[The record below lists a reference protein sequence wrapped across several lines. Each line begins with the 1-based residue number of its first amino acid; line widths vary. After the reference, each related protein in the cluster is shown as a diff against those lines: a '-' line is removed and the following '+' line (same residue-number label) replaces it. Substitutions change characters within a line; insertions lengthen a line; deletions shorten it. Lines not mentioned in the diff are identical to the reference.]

1 MSASS
6 MIVGKVLVVGDV
18 ATGKTS
24 FIQRYC
30 RGYFSDEYRATI
42 GVDFALKTLT
52 VNGVTIRMQLWDIAG
67 QERFANLTRLY
78 YRDAVAAFVF
88 FDLTKRKTLE
98 GVASWKQ
105 DLDNKVLLANDQPI
119 PVFLIGSKADLEE
132 TYEVTEEEARRVMKA
147 LGFKKYVKTSAKS
160 GLGITEACEGLAD
173 IIVKDHF
180 SILKQQEQLK
190 QQQPQ
195 QQQHNEP
202 PQTRTVRVDSEPPPY
217 RGANNND
224 GCC

>member
-67 QERFANLTRLY
+67 QERFANLTRV
-78 YRDAVAAFVF
+78 RPHPSIEIVNQ
-88 FDLTKRKTLE
+88 
-98 GVASWKQ
+98 ASQ
-105 DLDNKVLLANDQPI
+105 Q
-119 PVFLIGSKADLEE
+119 
-132 TYEVTEEEARRVMKA
+132 
-147 LGFKKYVKTSAKS
+147 
-160 GLGITEACEGLAD
+160 
-173 IIVKDHF
+173 
-180 SILKQQEQLK
+180 SINQMSIK
-190 QQQPQ
+190 
-195 QQQHNEP
+195 
-202 PQTRTVRVDSEPPPY
+202 
-217 RGANNND
+217 
-224 GCC
+224 